1 MPERLEAPTKGVG
14 LPNGVH
20 SSITPSTLRDVRGAV
35 ECWQPDVGCI
45 AAGDRHIEL
54 AVRCWAAAMLSD
66 YQISKRLRDFAVGV
80 CPALRQ
86 VRRTSSGSHCVAGRV
101 GQGARLARW

>member
-1 MPERLEAPTKGVG
+1 MPERLAPTRGVG

-45 AAGDRHIEL
+45 AAGDHHIEL

-66 YQISKRLRDFAVGV
+66 YQISKRWSVSVARDQLGGVAVD
-80 CPALRQ
+80 
-86 VRRTSSGSHCVAGRV
+86 GRFHTKF
-101 GQGARLARW
+101 

>member
-1 MPERLEAPTKGVG
+1 M
-14 LPNGVH
+14 
-20 SSITPSTLRDVRGAV
+20 RGAV

-66 YQISKRLRDFAVGV
+66 YQISKRLRDFACPEQRSIDAPWAFALHCARSGV
-80 CPALRQ
+80 PAREVTVWLAEL
-86 VRRTSSGSHCVAGRV
+86 VKVPGWPDGEEIAYLVIAAIGGEGRP
-101 GQGARLARW
+101 